1 MEQPSVRTE
10 ASELLLEKVT
20 AAVRAKPSHSRQTHL
35 LDL

>member
-10 ASELLLEKVT
+10 PWEPLLEKVK
-20 AAVRAKPSHSRQTHL
+20 AAVRRKPSHPRQTHL